1 MRCDIIKKYRKHL
14 QKVFDI
20 TGGFFMKWSRDNSI
34 TLSKVC
40 ILVFASVGILS
51 AFWLPIALDG
61 IVRRR
66 GWGIEERIYF
76 ITSFY
81 CLMIPAAIALGYLYR
96 LLLNIGKE
104 KVFVESNV
112 KCLRKI
118 SWACYLAAV
127 ICMVSSFYYLPF
139 VIVAAAACFMGLIL
153 RVVKNVFAE
162 AVAIK
167 QENDFTI

>member
-1 MRCDIIKKYRKHL
+1 
-14 QKVFDI
+14 
-20 TGGFFMKWSRDNSI
+20 MKWSRDNSI
-34 TLSKVC
+34 ILSKVC
-40 ILVFASVGILS
+40 ILAFGCAGILS
-51 AFWLPIALDG
+51 AIWLPAVLDG

-81 CLMIPAAIALGYLYR
+81 TLMAPAAIALGYLYR
-96 LLLNIGKE
+96 LLLNIGRDE
-104 KVFVESNV
+104 VFVESNV
-112 KCLRKI
+112 KCLRRI
-118 SWACYLAAV
+118 SWACYLAAA
-127 ICMVSSFYYLPF
+127 ICIISSFYYIPF
-139 VIVAAAACFMGLIL
+139 VMVAAISCFMGLIL